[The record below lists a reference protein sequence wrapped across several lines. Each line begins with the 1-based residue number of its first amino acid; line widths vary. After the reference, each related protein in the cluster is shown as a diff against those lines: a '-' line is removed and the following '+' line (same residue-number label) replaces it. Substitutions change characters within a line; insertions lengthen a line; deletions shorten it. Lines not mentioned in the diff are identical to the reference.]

1 MIQLDKISKIYGELP
16 KQAIAL
22 KNVDLKINKAEFI
35 VIRGPSGSG
44 KTTLLMS
51 IGGMLQPSSGTV
63 RINDEDIYLLNNIE
77 RSRFRA
83 LNIGFVFQ
91 MFHLIPYLSVLEN
104 ITLSTR
110 HIKYDNANKKAYNL
124 IEDLGLSD
132 RINYKPSELSA
143 GECQRVAL
151 GRALIHH
158 PKIILADEPTGNL
171 DPENS
176 SMVMKTFRNYHQNGG
191 TVIIVTHGEDAD
203 TFADRTIYLKKGEI
217 K

>member
-1 MIQLDKISKIYGELP
+1 MIQLERISKIYGELP

-22 KNVDLKINKAEFI
+22 KNVDLKIGKAEFI
-35 VIRGPSGSG
+35 VVRGPSGSG

-63 RINDEDIYLLNNIE
+63 RINDKDIYLLSIVE

-104 ITLSTR
+104 IILSTR
-110 HIKYDNANKKAYNL
+110 HIKYDDSNKKAYSL

-151 GRALIHH
+151 G
-158 PKIILADEPTGNL
+158 N
-171 DPENS
+171 EN
-176 SMVMKTFRNYHQNGG
+176 F
-191 TVIIVTHGEDAD
+191 
-203 TFADRTIYLKKGEI
+203 
-217 K
+217 

>member
-1 MIQLDKISKIYGELP
+1 MIQLERISKIYGELP

-22 KNVDLKINKAEFI
+22 KNVDLKIGKAEFI
-35 VIRGPSGSG
+35 VVRGPSGSG

-63 RINDEDIYLLNNIE
+63 RINDKDIYLLSNVE

-110 HIKYDNANKKAYNL
+110 FIKYDKTNKIRHLATTLYWVWILCIFDKKHENPHRHFFS
-124 IEDLGLSD
+124 LGK
-132 RINYKPSELSA
+132 R
-143 GECQRVAL
+143 
-151 GRALIHH
+151 
-158 PKIILADEPTGNL
+158 
-171 DPENS
+171 
-176 SMVMKTFRNYHQNGG
+176 
-191 TVIIVTHGEDAD
+191 
-203 TFADRTIYLKKGEI
+203 
-217 K
+217 

>member
-1 MIQLDKISKIYGELP
+1 M
-16 KQAIAL
+16 
-22 KNVDLKINKAEFI
+22 KNVDLKIKEGEFI
-35 VIRGPSGSG
+35 VVRGPSGSG

-63 RINDEDIYLLNNIE
+63 RINDKDIYLLSNVE

-91 MFHLIPYLSVLEN
+91 MFYLIPYLNVFEN
-104 ITLSTR
+104 IILSAGQ
-110 HIKYDNANKKAYNL
+110 IKNDKLKIKAYNL
-124 IEDLGLSD
+124 VENLGLSD

-151 GRALIHH
+151 GSALIHR
-158 PKIILADEPTGNL
+158 PEIILADEPTGNL

-176 SMVMKTFRNYHQNGG
+176 SMVMKTFSNYHQNGG

-203 TFADRTIYLKKGEI
+203 PFADRVIYLKKE

>member
-1 MIQLDKISKIYGELP
+1 MIQLERINKIYGELP

-22 KNVDLKINKAEFI
+22 KNVDLKIRKAEFI
-35 VIRGPSGSG
+35 VVRGPSGSG

-63 RINDEDIYLLNNIE
+63 RINDKDIYLLNNVE

-91 MFHLIPYLSVLEN
+91 MFNLIPYLSVLEN
-104 ITLSTR
+104 IILSTR
-110 HIKYDNANKKAYNL
+110 HIKYDDANKKAYSL

-151 GRALIHH
+151 GRALIHQ

-176 SMVMKTFRNYHQNGG
+176 SMVIKTFSNYHQNGG

-203 TFADRTIYLKKGEI
+203 PFADRIIYLKKGEI
-217 K
+217 N

>member
-1 MIQLDKISKIYGELP
+1 MIQLERINKIYGELP

-22 KNVDLKINKAEFI
+22 KNIDLKIKKAEFV

-104 ITLSTR
+104 ITLSPR

-151 GRALIHH
+151 GRALIHQ

-203 TFADRTIYLKKGEI
+203 PFADKTIYLKKGEI
-217 K
+217 R

>member
-1 MIQLDKISKIYGELP
+1 MIQLERISKIYGELP

-22 KNVDLKINKAEFI
+22 KNVDLKIGKAEFI
-35 VIRGPSGSG
+35 VVRGPSGSG

-63 RINDEDIYLLNNIE
+63 RINDKDIYLLSIVE

-104 ITLSTR
+104 IILSTR
-110 HIKYDNANKKAYNL
+110 HIKYDDSNKKAYSL

-151 GRALIHH
+151 GRALIHR

-176 SMVMKTFRNYHQNGG
+176 SIVMKTFSNYHQNGG

-203 TFADRTIYLKKGEI
+203 PFADRVIYLKKGEI

>member
-1 MIQLDKISKIYGELP
+1 MIQLHKISKIFGELP
-16 KQAIAL
+16 KQTIAL
-22 KNVDLKINKAEFI
+22 KYINLKINKAEFI

-51 IGGMLQPSSGTV
+51 IGGMLQPSSGTI
-63 RINDEDIYLLNNIE
+63 RINNQDIYMLSNNE

-91 MFHLIPYLSVLEN
+91 MFYLIPYLSVLEN
-104 ITLSTR
+104 IMLSPGQ
-110 HIKYDNANKKAYNL
+110 IKNDKVNRKVYKLVEN
-124 IEDLGLSD
+124 LGLSE
-132 RINYKPSELSA
+132 RIMYKPSELSV

-151 GRALIHH
+151 GRVLIHQ

-176 SMVMKTFRNYHQNGG
+176 SMVMKTLDNYHQNGG

-203 TFADRTIYLKKGEI
+203 PFADRIIYLKKGEI

>member
-1 MIQLDKISKIYGELP
+1 MIQLERINKIYGELP

-22 KNVDLKINKAEFI
+22 KNVDLKIKKAEFV

-203 TFADRTIYLKKGEI
+203 PFADKTIYLKKGEI

>member
-1 MIQLDKISKIYGELP
+1 MIQLERINKIYGELP

-22 KNVDLKINKAEFI
+22 KNVDLKIKKAEF
-35 VIRGPSGSG
+35 VVVRGPSGSG

-176 SMVMKTFRNYHQNGG
+176 SMVMKTFDNYHQNGG
-191 TVIIVTHGEDAD
+191 TIIIVTHGEDAD
-203 TFADRTIYLKKGEI
+203 PFADKIIYLNKGEI

>member
-1 MIQLDKISKIYGELP
+1 MIQLERISKIYGELP
-16 KQAIAL
+16 KQAVAL
-22 KNVDLKINKAEFI
+22 KNVDLKIKKAEFI
-35 VIRGPSGSG
+35 VVRGPSGSG

-63 RINDEDIYLLNNIE
+63 RIDDKDIYLLNNVE

-104 ITLSTR
+104 IILSTR
-110 HIKYDNANKKAYNL
+110 HIKYDDANKKAYSL

-151 GRALIHH
+151 GRALIHQ

-176 SMVMKTFRNYHQNGG
+176 SMVMKTFKNYHQNGG
-191 TVIIVTHGEDAD
+191 TLIIVTHGEDANL
-203 TFADRTIYLKKGEI
+203 FADRIIYLKKGEI

>member
-1 MIQLDKISKIYGELP
+1 MIQLERINKIYGELP

-22 KNVDLKINKAEFI
+22 KNVDLKIKKAEF
-35 VIRGPSGSG
+35 VVVRGPSGSG

-151 GRALIHH
+151 GRALIHQ

-176 SMVMKTFRNYHQNGG
+176 LMVMKTFDNYHQNGG
-191 TVIIVTHGEDAD
+191 TIIIVTHGEEAD
-203 TFADRTIYLKKGEI
+203 PFADKIIYLNKGEI